1 VRRTLPALALAALA
15 ACAAPA
21 PTPSDP
27 AVLPTARA
35 IQLARVRCLLVAPF
49 ENASDDLR
57 AADAATGALAS
68 SIDRDRTL
76 IYPIDDLRALF
87 KGTSLELPDGISP
100 SLALELGEIVGADA
114 VLYGSV
120 DGRSQGAEA
129 DLTLTFRLA
138 AVGARDTLFARAVPV
153 QPNADEEIGQAVRRT
168 ALEAAA
174 PILERLGVPG
184 RKVCFERQRIDRVR
198 LVAVARQRA
207 PSGAPA
213 NASLP
218 APPPPAPGTAAPA
231 PGPSGAS
238 ALAAAGAA
246 TIATTAAPAAASTL
260 TNREPPQVPIVGS
273 PKIVRSR
280 GARSPRQADW
290 AEKLASRERFV
301 LEDVTFAGRTARFER
316 DSGLADL
323 AAAVVGSPASIRIR
337 LEGFVDA
344 SSNPDED
351 LRISMELAR
360 AAGRRLVQLGVPRDR
375 VTWAGRGRDAPILP
389 NFTSRG
395 RTVNRRIEVVVQ

>member
-1 VRRTLPALALAALA
+1 M
-15 ACAAPA
+15 
-21 PTPSDP
+21 
-27 AVLPTARA
+27 LPTTRA

-120 DGRSQGAEA
+120 DGRSRGAEA
-129 DLTLTFRLA
+129 DLTVTFRLA
-138 AVGARDTLFARAVPV
+138 AVAARDTLFARAVPV
-153 QPNADEEIGQAVRRT
+153 QPRPDEEIGQAVRRT
-168 ALEAAA
+168 ALEAAQ

-198 LVAVARQRA
+198 LVAAARERAPARA
-207 PSGAPA
+207 PSSAPV
-213 NASLP
+213 
-218 APPPPAPGTAAPA
+218 APPPLPPTTAAAAPRLAATEAAAPESGRSAASPAP
-231 PGPSGAS
+231 S
-238 ALAAAGAA
+238 AIAAAGAT
-246 TIATTAAPAAASTL
+246 TIATAASPAAASA
-260 TNREPPQVPIVGS
+260 PGDPGPAQVEMVGP

-280 GARSPRQADW
+280 SARTPRQADW
-290 AEKLASRERFV
+290 AEKLAARERFV
-301 LEDVTFAGRTARFER
+301 LEDVTFSGRTPRFER

-344 SSNPDED
+344 SANPDED